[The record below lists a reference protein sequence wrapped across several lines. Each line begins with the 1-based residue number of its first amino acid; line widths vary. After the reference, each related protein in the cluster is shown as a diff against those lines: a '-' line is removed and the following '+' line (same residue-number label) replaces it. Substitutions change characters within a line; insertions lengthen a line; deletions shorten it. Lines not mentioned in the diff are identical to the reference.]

1 MYKVILIR
9 WKEEFKLDF
18 KMIIGEKIWEVRKNK
33 KLTQTQFGDL
43 LGARQQSIIKWE
55 KGKSIPNIETLKKIE
70 ELNGSP
76 VTEISNYLKVGE
88 KIKHIRRE
96 RGMTLEQFGNLFN
109 SHKNVVS
116 LWENGK
122 HFPTANKLKKI
133 ANSAGMS
140 VIELLNTNL
149 PDTNPL
155 EEYSTNELIEE
166 LKKRVLKKD
175 DL

>member
-1 MYKVILIR
+1 M
-9 WKEEFKLDF
+9 DF

-43 LGARQQSIIKWE
+43 LGTRQQTIGKWE
-55 KGKSIPNIETLKKIE
+55 KGKSLPNIETLKKIE
-70 ELNGSP
+70 ELNGLP
-76 VTEISNYLKVGE
+76 VTEISDYLKVGE

-96 RGMTLEQFGNLFN
+96 KGMTLEQFGKLFN

-116 LWENGK
+116 DWENGK
-122 HFPTANKLKKI
+122 HFPNANKLKKI

>member
-1 MYKVILIR
+1 M
-9 WKEEFKLDF
+9 DF
-18 KMIIGEKIWEVRKNK
+18 KMIIGEKIWEVRKK
-33 KLTQTQFGDL
+33 QKLTQTQFGDL
-43 LGARQQSIIKWE
+43 LGTRQQTIGKWE
-55 KGKSIPNIETLKKIE
+55 KGKSLPNIETLKKIE
-70 ELNGSP
+70 ELNGLP
-76 VTEISNYLKVGE
+76 VTEISDYLKVGE

-96 RGMTLEQFGNLFN
+96 KGMTLEQFGKLFN

-116 LWENGK
+116 DWENGK
-122 HFPTANKLKKI
+122 HFPNANKLKKI

>member
-1 MYKVILIR
+1 
-9 WKEEFKLDF
+9 
-18 KMIIGEKIWEVRKNK
+18 MIIGEKIWEVRKK
-33 KLTQTQFGDL
+33 QKLTQTQFGDL
-43 LGARQQSIIKWE
+43 LGTRQQTIGKWE
-55 KGKSIPNIETLKKIE
+55 KGKSLPNIETLKKIE
-70 ELNGSP
+70 ELNGLP
-76 VTEISNYLKVGE
+76 VTEISDYLKVGE

-96 RGMTLEQFGNLFN
+96 KGMTLEQFGKLFN

-116 LWENGK
+116 DWENGK
-122 HFPTANKLKKI
+122 HFPNANKLKKI

>member
-1 MYKVILIR
+1 M
-9 WKEEFKLDF
+9 
-18 KMIIGEKIWEVRKNK
+18 
-33 KLTQTQFGDL
+33 
-43 LGARQQSIIKWE
+43 
-55 KGKSIPNIETLKKIE
+55 
-70 ELNGSP
+70 
-76 VTEISNYLKVGE
+76 KVGE

-96 RGMTLEQFGNLFN
+96 RGMTLEQFGRLFN
-109 SHKNVVS
+109 THKQVVS

-122 HFPTANKLKKI
+122 HLPKSNKLKKI
-133 ANSAGMS
+133 ANSVGMS

>member
-18 KMIIGEKIWEVRKNK
+18 KTIIGEKIWEVRKNK

-43 LGARQQSIIKWE
+43 LGARQQSIVKWE
-55 KGKSIPNIETLKKIE
+55 KGKSIPNMETLKKIE
-70 ELNGSP
+70 ELNGLP
-76 VTEISNYLKVGE
+76 VTEISDYLRVGE

-96 RGMTLEQFGNLFN
+96 KGMTLEQFGNLFN

-116 LWENGK
+116 SWENGN
-122 HFPTANKLKKI
+122 HIPSSNKLKKI
-133 ANSAGMS
+133 ANSVGMS

>member
-1 MYKVILIR
+1 
-9 WKEEFKLDF
+9 
-18 KMIIGEKIWEVRKNK
+18 
-33 KLTQTQFGDL
+33 
-43 LGARQQSIIKWE
+43 
-55 KGKSIPNIETLKKIE
+55 
-70 ELNGSP
+70 
-76 VTEISNYLKVGE
+76 
-88 KIKHIRRE
+88 
-96 RGMTLEQFGNLFN
+96 MTLEQFGKLFN

-116 LWENGK
+116 DWENGK
-122 HFPTANKLKKI
+122 HFPKANKLKKI

>member
-1 MYKVILIR
+1 
-9 WKEEFKLDF
+9 
-18 KMIIGEKIWEVRKNK
+18 MIIGEKIWEVRKNK

-43 LGARQQSIIKWE
+43 LGTRQQTIGKWE
-55 KGKSIPNIETLKKIE
+55 KGKSLPNIETLKKIE
-70 ELNGSP
+70 ELNGLP
-76 VTEISNYLKVGE
+76 VTEISDYLKVGE

-96 RGMTLEQFGNLFN
+96 KGMTLEQFGKLFN

-116 LWENGK
+116 DWENGK
-122 HFPTANKLKKI
+122 HFPNANKLKKI